1 MIDYLSVFMIHQLSL
16 SLLKTNPSLLQCN
29 IRPLQIRWPLLDGSR
44 ARKVIENDYL
54 VFQHFSI
61 LPSNS
66 SLCSGRNLVL
76 GQQDPSLLSSL
87 FKEMSNSKT
96 LLLIIALFRGR
107 GISGIIKNAAF
118 LQSCQRSYTLEGA
131 ETLQSKSAF
140 AENTSLSS
148 LRNSILLHVSM
159 TLAESQRGYQS
170 QLQIRRTVFIQPTLP
185 LSPPHRPPLRCFSLI
200 VQTYF
205 CEFDRRISWITKV
218 RSFSQ

>member
-1 MIDYLSVFMIHQLSL
+1 MSVSL
-16 SLLKTNPSLLQCN
+16 TKLENDRLFVRFHDSLAFIEFAETNPSLLQCN

-44 ARKVIENDYL
+44 ARKVIIKNDYL

-118 LQSCQRSYTLEGA
+118 LQSCQRSYTLEGG
-131 ETLQSKSAF
+131 SW
-140 AENTSLSS
+140 N
-148 LRNSILLHVSM
+148 I
-159 TLAESQRGYQS
+159 
-170 QLQIRRTVFIQPTLP
+170 TVKKCIC
-185 LSPPHRPPLRCFSLI
+185 RKYVI
-200 VQTYF
+200 VV
-205 CEFDRRISWITKV
+205 IT
-218 RSFSQ
+218 